1 MTALMTIALIEDDE
15 AALESLRLLIEGR
28 GLAVRAFASAEAFLA
43 SLPEL
48 QPACVVSDVRL
59 PGMSGLD
66 LQRALKGQGRD
77 VPVILITG
85 HGDIAM
91 AVGAMKEGA
100 LDFVEKPYDAEHLIA
115 GIGKAL
121 AAGEELR
128 SKESQRQE
136 LLERLA
142 ELSPRQR
149 EVMALVAEGLSNKQ
163 IALRLGIS
171 PRTVENYRAWVM
183 ERMGAAN
190 IAELVRKVL
199 IIERGS

>member
-1 MTALMTIALIEDDE
+1 MTVALIEDDE
-15 AALESLRLLIEGR
+15 AVLDSLGLLLEDR
-28 GLAVRAFASAEAFLA
+28 GLSVRRFTSAEVFLA
-43 SLPEL
+43 SVRDDEAPG
-48 QPACVVSDVRL
+48 CIVSDVRL
-59 PGMSGLD
+59 PGLSGLE
-66 LQRALKGQGRD
+66 LQRALKAEGMD

-91 AVGAMKEGA
+91 AVTAMKEGA
-100 LDFVEKPYDAEHLIA
+100 FDFVEKPYDAERLIA
-115 GIGKAL
+115 GIAKAL

-128 SKESQRQE
+128 SREGQRAE
-136 LLERLA
+136 LLQRLS
-142 ELSPRQR
+142 ELSPRQK
-149 EVMALVAEGLSNKQ
+149 EVMQLVAEGLSNKQ
-163 IALRLGIS
+163 IAHRLGIS

>member
-1 MTALMTIALIEDDE
+1 MTVALIEDDE
-15 AALESLRLLIEGR
+15 AVLDSLGLLLEDR
-28 GLAVRAFASAEAFLA
+28 GLSVRRFTSAEVFLA
-43 SLPEL
+43 SMRDDEAPG
-48 QPACVVSDVRL
+48 CIVSDVRL
-59 PGMSGLD
+59 PGLSGLE
-66 LQRALKGQGRD
+66 LQRALKAEGID

-91 AVGAMKEGA
+91 AVTAMKEGA
-100 LDFVEKPYDAEHLIA
+100 FDFVEKPYDAERLIA
-115 GIGKAL
+115 GIAKAL

-128 SKESQRQE
+128 SREGQRAE
-136 LLERLA
+136 LLQRLS
-142 ELSPRQR
+142 ELSPRQK
-149 EVMALVAEGLSNKQ
+149 EVMQLVAEGLSNKQ
-163 IALRLGIS
+163 IAHRLGIS

>member
-1 MTALMTIALIEDDE
+1 MTVALIEDDE
-15 AALESLRLLIEGR
+15 AVLDSLGLLLEDR
-28 GLAVRAFASAEAFLA
+28 GLSVRRFTSAEVFLA
-43 SLPEL
+43 SMRDDEAPG
-48 QPACVVSDVRL
+48 CIISDVRL
-59 PGMSGLD
+59 PGLSGLE
-66 LQRALKGQGRD
+66 LQRALKAEGID

-91 AVGAMKEGA
+91 AVTAMKEGA
-100 LDFVEKPYDAEHLIA
+100 FDFVEKPYDAERLIA
-115 GIGKAL
+115 GIAKAL

-128 SKESQRQE
+128 SREGQRAE
-136 LLERLA
+136 LLQRLS
-142 ELSPRQR
+142 ELSPRQK
-149 EVMALVAEGLSNKQ
+149 EVMQLVAEGLSNKQ
-163 IALRLGIS
+163 IAHRLGIS